1 MLSIRQLLTEAP
13 EEVTLAK
20 QPVSAAPTAPEG
32 VKMSPTDFAPPAPA
46 GGASAGLA
54 PLPGINPGQAGPSTL
69 NKEILNKQL
78 LLSNLIVLKNIVA
91 TFEKQFEGEDFSI
104 DDAKVY
110 IHSFLQNLATQ
121 ADNIAGIIGEEM
133 GESGPVEGAPVEMPE
148 PETLPEPPSASNTPK
163 APVETGE
170 IDLAGAE
177 PPIGGSPTDEL
188 SEPVPFEPS
197 HFTNPTEAI

>member
-46 GGASAGLA
+46 GGVSSGLS
-54 PLPGINPGQAGPSTL
+54 PLPGINQGQAGPSTL

-104 DDAKVY
+104 DDAKIY

-121 ADNIAGIIGEEM
+121 ADNIASIIGEEM
-133 GESGPVEGAPVEMPE
+133 GESDSVEGSPVEMPE
-148 PETLPEPPSASNTPK
+148 PETLPEPSSDSK
-163 APVETGE
+163 APAETGE
-170 IDLAGAE
+170 IDLSGAE

-188 SEPVPFEPS
+188 SEPVPSEPS

>member
-32 VKMSPTDFAPPAPA
+32 AKMSPTDFAAPAPTA
-46 GGASAGLA
+46 GGSAGLA
-54 PLPGINPGQAGPSTL
+54 PLPGINAGQAGPSTL

-133 GESGPVEGAPVEMPE
+133 GEGGPAMEAPVEMPAA
-148 PETLPEPPSASNTPK
+148 ETIPEPPAPVE

-170 IDLAGAE
+170 IDLTGGSE
-177 PPIGGSPTDEL
+177 PPIGGAPTGEL

-197 HFTNPTEAI
+197 PFTNPTEAI